1 MGLVFKTPPTELPV
15 TLIEAKAHLNILST
29 DDDTL
34 IEFLIGVATEQA
46 EEITNRQLMRA
57 TYEMTM
63 DILPERFELTKP
75 PLGVVEKI
83 EYIPDGSDSYVLLDP
98 SFYVVNDTVEPAVV
112 IKHRDMSYPAISWMP
127 NSVRVTF
134 TAGYENAASV
144 PKPIKQWIL
153 IRIATLFEHREEIVV
168 GASVTPIQ
176 NDYNDYLISKYRVIS
191 L

>member
-1 MGLVFKTPPTELPV
+1 MGLKLKTAPTELTV

-63 DILPERFELTKP
+63 EILPERFELKKP
-75 PLGVVEKI
+75 PLGAVEKI
-83 EYIPDGSDSYVLLDP
+83 EYIPDGSSSYSLLDP
-98 SFYVVNDTVEPAVV
+98 SFYVVDSTVDPAVV
-112 IKHRDMSYPAISWMP
+112 VKHRDMSYPAISWMP
-127 NSVRVTF
+127 NAVRVTYS
-134 TAGYENAASV
+134 AGYADTASV
-144 PKPIKQWIL
+144 PKSIKQWIL
-153 IRIATLFEHREEIVV
+153 IRIATLYEHREEIVV
-168 GASVTPIQ
+168 GMSVTPVQ
-176 NDYNDYLISKYRVIS
+176 NDYNDYLISKYRVIT

>member
-1 MGLVFKTPPTELPV
+1 MGLKLKTDPTELPV
-15 TLIEAKAHLNILST
+15 TLIEAKAHLYNISEN
-29 DDDTL
+29 DDTL

-46 EEITNRQLMRA
+46 EEITNRQFMRA
-57 TYEMTM
+57 AYEMTM
-63 DILPERFELTKP
+63 EILPERFELKKP
-75 PLGVVEKI
+75 PLGAVEKI

-98 SFYVVNDTVEPAVV
+98 SFYVVDGTVEPAVV

-176 NDYNDYLISKYRVIS
+176 NDYNDYLISKYRVIT

>member
-1 MGLVFKTPPTELPV
+1 MGLKLKTAPTELTV

-63 DILPERFELTKP
+63 EILPERFELKKP
-75 PLGVVEKI
+75 PLGAVEKI
-83 EYIPDGSDSYVLLDP
+83 EYIPDGSSSYSLLDP
-98 SFYVVNDTVEPAVV
+98 SFYVVDSTVDPAVV
-112 IKHRDMSYPAISWMP
+112 VKHRDMIYPAISWMP
-127 NSVRVTF
+127 NAVRVTYS
-134 TAGYENAASV
+134 AGYADTASV
-144 PKPIKQWIL
+144 PKSIKQWIL
-153 IRIATLFEHREEIVV
+153 IRIATLYEHREEIVV
-168 GASVTPIQ
+168 GMSVTPIQ
-176 NDYNDYLISKYRVIS
+176 NDYNDYLISKYRVIT

>member
-1 MGLVFKTPPTELPV
+1 MGLVLKTAPLSYPV
-15 TLIEAKAHLNILST
+15 TLDEAKAHLNILSA
-29 DDDTL
+29 DDDKL
-34 IEFLIGVATEQA
+34 ISFLIAVATEQA

-63 DILPERFELTKP
+63 DILPDRFEIKKP
-75 PLGVVEKI
+75 LLHTVEKI
-83 EYIPDGSDSYVLLDP
+83 EYIPDGLSSYTLLDP
-98 SFYVVNDTVEPAVV
+98 SMYMVDTTVEPGVV
-112 IKHRDMSYPAISWMP
+112 IRRNDASYPALSWMV
-127 NSVRVTF
+127 NAVRVTY
-134 TAGYENAASV
+134 TAGYADAASV
-144 PKPIKQWIL
+144 PKSIKQWML